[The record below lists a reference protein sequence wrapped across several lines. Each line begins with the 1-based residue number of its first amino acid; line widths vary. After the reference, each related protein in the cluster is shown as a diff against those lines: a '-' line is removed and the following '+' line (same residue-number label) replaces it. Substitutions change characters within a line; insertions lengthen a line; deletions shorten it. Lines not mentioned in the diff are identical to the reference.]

1 MTLTHWHCRKADVIF
16 GDMELWKMV
25 NDIDR
30 RDIYEDVVIQLAK
43 KEKVSSDFT
52 PFCLSNSM
60 SLLFRLFGCCYS
72 CWCMWWL
79 FLKLHFMTSCL
90 LITWLCRKKPKRCES
105 ATSRCSMRFWIICPI
120 WLTRPRGRRRSKCCW
135 IRHAS
140 LMIRICKVRL
150 WP

>member
-16 GDMELWKMV
+16 GDMKLWKMV

-43 KEKVSSDFT
+43 KEKVFSDFT

-72 CWCMWWL
+72 C
-79 FLKLHFMTSCL
+79 
-90 LITWLCRKKPKRCES
+90 
-105 ATSRCSMRFWIICPI
+105 
-120 WLTRPRGRRRSKCCW
+120 
-135 IRHAS
+135 
-140 LMIRICKVRL
+140 
-150 WP
+150 